1 MKDRLK
7 AMFTQNIGMK
17 LVSIVLALLVWMSI
31 INLADPK
38 VTRTISDIPIEK
50 RNEDLVN
57 VENKT
62 YVSNSPN
69 TVTIRIYGNRS
80 EIENYSA
87 DDFTAY
93 VDFSEMSSV
102 NAVPV
107 HVVPKSD
114 KMKDTVE
121 ITKQSVTMYTGK
133 IEETKESRY
142 QIYVR
147 ISGVPD
153 HYYARSY
160 NPSAD
165 SLTVSGSNKIIES
178 IDHLVANID
187 LHENTKSVTGVEVPL
202 TAEDRNGKSVDL
214 TGIRLPQSSI
224 LVNIEVLP
232 VQDIKIV
239 LDTTNVKAASGW
251 AIDYE
256 NIEYTTSMP
265 LAGEAEVL
273 SKIEQ
278 IVIPYTV
285 YDQIGSLETSVSILR
300 YLPDGVYVAS
310 DSDQISIKIPLERK
324 QEKSF
329 NVRTATISVRNL
341 DEIMKYAFLD
351 ETVELNVYDLG
362 KRLAEISE
370 VDLGLYID
378 LGDIHKA
385 GEYTVP
391 LHSVLQVAD
400 ESLAED
406 EILVKVRVE
415 LRDDENNPGGND
427 SRE

>member
-1 MKDRLK
+1 
-7 AMFTQNIGMK
+7 MFTRNIGMK
-17 LVSIVLALLVWMSI
+17 LVSIVIALIVWLSI
-31 INLADPK
+31 INVSDPK

-62 YVSNSPN
+62 YVSDSPN

-80 EIENYSA
+80 EIQNIVA
-87 DDFTAY
+87 GDFTAY

-107 HVVPKSD
+107 HVVPKND
-114 KMKDTVE
+114 KLKDTVE

-133 IEETKESRY
+133 IEETKENR
-142 QIYVR
+142 INIFIR

-153 HYYARSY
+153 DYYARSY
-160 NPSAD
+160 NPSSE
-165 SLTVSGSNKIIES
+165 SLTLSGSSKIIGS
-178 IDHLVANID
+178 IDHFVANID
-187 LHENTKSVTGVEVPL
+187 LQGSTKSVTGVEAPL
-202 TAEDRNGKSVDL
+202 TAEDRNNKPVDL

-224 LVNIEVLP
+224 LVNVEVLP

-251 AIDYE
+251 AIDYD

-265 LAGEAEVL
+265 LAGAPEVL

-285 YDQIGSLETSVSILR
+285 YDQIGSLETSVSLLR

-310 DSDQISIKIPLERK
+310 ESDQISIKIPLERK

-329 NVRTATISVRNL
+329 SVRTATVSVRNL
-341 DEIMKYAFLD
+341 DEMFKYTFD
-351 ETVELNVYDLG
+351 NDTVEFNVYDLSR
-362 KRLAEISE
+362 RLTEITE

-378 LGDIHKA
+378 LSEVHKA
-385 GEYTVP
+385 GDYSVP
-391 LHSVLQVAD
+391 LHSTLQVAD

-406 EILVKVRVE
+406 EILVQVHVAV
-415 LRDDENNPGGND
+415 RDDENNPGGND
-427 SRE
+427 SRD